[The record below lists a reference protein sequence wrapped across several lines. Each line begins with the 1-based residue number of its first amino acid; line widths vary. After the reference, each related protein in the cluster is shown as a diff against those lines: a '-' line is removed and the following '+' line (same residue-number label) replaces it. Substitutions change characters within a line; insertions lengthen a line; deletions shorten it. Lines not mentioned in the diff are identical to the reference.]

1 MERRNQMTTPLDT
14 LYSIG
19 KLFVFFGAAM
29 FVWLTFLGQQTYWM
43 RARNTKMK
51 DLPKKYRFLAK
62 AAYYE
67 CWFFAGWF
75 VVFVT
80 VALCRVLWRLVTVG
94 W

>member
-1 MERRNQMTTPLDT
+1 MTTPGDT

-19 KLFVFFGAAM
+19 KLFFFFGAAM
-29 FVWLTFLGQQTYWM
+29 FVWLTIYGQIIYWM
-43 RARNTKMK
+43 RDRAMK
-51 DLPKKYRFLAK
+51 IRELPKRHRFLAK

-75 VVFVT
+75 VVFIT

>member
-1 MERRNQMTTPLDT
+1 MERRKQMTTPIDT
-14 LYSIG
+14 LYNIG

-29 FVWLTFLGQQTYWM
+29 FVWLTIYGQIIYWM
-43 RARNTKMK
+43 RDRAMK
-51 DLPKKYRFLAK
+51 IRELPKRHRFLAK

-80 VALCRVLWRLVTVG
+80 VALCRVLWRLVTTG